1 MPRFDGT
8 GPQGAGPATGRG
20 MGPCGQGRGYG
31 QGRGFGRGRGMGGR
45 FCGFCGYPQAGR
57 MSSADEK
64 SLLKED
70 VQDLEAE
77 LSAAKERLAELDKAP
92 NK

>member
-1 MPRFDGT
+1 
-8 GPQGAGPATGRG
+8 
-20 MGPCGQGRGYG
+20 
-31 QGRGFGRGRGMGGR
+31 MGGR